1 MNIFGD
7 MIKVVEEFGSYI
19 MLVPNVIFPHAKARS
34 KVKKTGFSIVMY
46 DEKIDFIDGQKI
58 DMVISFCSKDEREHL
73 DGLISIIDKIEE
85 NSLKEK
91 IMRSRNGREVI
102 KYFID

>member
-1 MNIFGD
+1 
-7 MIKVVEEFGSYI
+7 
-19 MLVPNVIFPHAKARS
+19 
-34 KVKKTGFSIVMY
+34 
-46 DEKIDFIDGQKI
+46 
-58 DMVISFCSKDEREHL
+58 MVISFCSKDEREHL